1 MESFSQQL
9 SDSVMSYYESF
20 VAQLP
25 SVGVAFIVF
34 LVLWTLSQWLSKL
47 AGQAYRSRVED
58 QLLAK
63 FLTRLTRA
71 LFFVIIFAIVLQILG
86 LGKAASGLLAG
97 AGIGAF
103 VIGFAFKDIGENL
116 LAGIM
121 LAFNRPFDI
130 GHTVEVDGVT
140 GSVVALNLRNTRIK
154 TFDGKDVFIPNSSMI
169 KNKVT
174 NFVLDGFLRQ
184 DFAIGLD
191 YDEEIEDARKI
202 IHQQLKNIPGI
213 LQDEKPPSV
222 HLTAFDASSKALTV
236 YYWIDTFDR
245 RYSGLEIKT
254 QAMSNCLFALS
265 KAGYYMP
272 GDILELKAYRGL
284 ESNIKVEKAS

>member
-9 SDSVMSYYESF
+9 TASIQEYYESF

-25 SVGVAFIVF
+25 SLGIAVIVF
-34 LVLWTLSQWLSKL
+34 LVLWTISQWLTKL
-47 AGQAYRSRVED
+47 AGQAYNNRIED
-58 QLLAK
+58 KLLAK
-63 FLTRLTRA
+63 FLTRLTKA

-86 LGKAASGLLAG
+86 LGGAASGLLAG
-97 AGIGAF
+97 AGISAF

-130 GHTVEVDGVT
+130 GHTVEVDGIT
-140 GSVVALNLRNTRIK
+140 GNVVALNLRNTRIK
-154 TFDGKDVFIPNSSMI
+154 TFDGKDVFIPNATLI
-169 KNKVT
+169 KQNVT

-191 YDEEIEDARKI
+191 YDEEIEDARLI
-202 IHQQLKNIPGI
+202 IHEQLKDIPGI
-213 LQDEKPPSV
+213 LQDEKPPSI
-222 HLTAFDASSKALTV
+222 HLTSFDASSKALTV
-236 YYWIDTFDR
+236 YYWIDTFDK

-272 GDILELKAYRGL
+272 GDILELKGYKDQ
-284 ESNIKVEKAS
+284 EPKMKVEKAG